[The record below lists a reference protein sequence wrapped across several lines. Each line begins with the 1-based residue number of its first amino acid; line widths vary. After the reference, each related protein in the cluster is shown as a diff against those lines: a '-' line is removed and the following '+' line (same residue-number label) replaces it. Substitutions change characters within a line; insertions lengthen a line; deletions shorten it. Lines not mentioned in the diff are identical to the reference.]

1 MFFSFFRNLLCKTKI
16 FQGLIT
22 LDCIFLPQI
31 YFENVTRHLKRTKG
45 LVDDGQFTEYFSIF
59 SPFGCRGQ

>member
-1 MFFSFFRNLLCKTKI
+1 MLFSFFRNLLCKTKI

-31 YFENVTRHLKRTKG
+31 YFEMSHAILKELK
-45 LVDDGQFTEYFSIF
+45 V
-59 SPFGCRGQ
+59 